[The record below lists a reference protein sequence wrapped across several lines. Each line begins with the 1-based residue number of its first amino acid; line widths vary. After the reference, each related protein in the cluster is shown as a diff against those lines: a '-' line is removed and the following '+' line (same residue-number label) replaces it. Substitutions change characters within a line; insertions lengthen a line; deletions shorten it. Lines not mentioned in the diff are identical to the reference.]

1 MSSTSRNARLSILL
15 LIMLSE
21 VGMLCSPGRADFNIS
36 KWRYYSELKPKAV
49 VSAKYA
55 EFTVDPAI
63 FRGAQGDLADL
74 RIVDDAGKE
83 APFNLLEDRGGTV
96 EASYKATYK
105 AALLNKS
112 VVTGKYTTFMLD
124 LGKPG
129 RINNRV
135 EIETPST
142 NFMRKVE
149 IEGGWDGL
157 HWATLKADG
166 YIFDFSREYYAE
178 STAVSYPDSTYRY
191 IRVKIWDLEEKP
203 LAIEGATVYWRKIEP
218 AKEVLLLEGGS
229 ITQNRRE
236 RSTDIL
242 MDLGAS
248 MPSSRA
254 VIKSPDTNYDRQV
267 EVKGSKTGREWD
279 FLGYEYIFKYDL
291 PGVKAGESSIEYSE
305 ASYRYIRLRVQNY
318 DDPPIRIS
326 KVQLY
331 QIRRRVVFPYDPNAG
346 YRLYYGN
353 IEAQAPVYD
362 FQRTYKY
369 VASQPRA
376 GLELGPRIENPDFRA
391 LIGTKPW
398 LQANPWVIWVVL
410 GVAVILLGL
419 LALRMVRETKASPPG
434 ESS

>member
-1 MSSTSRNARLSILL
+1 MSGTLHNARLSILL
-15 LIMLSE
+15 LIMLGE
-21 VGMLCSPGRADFNIS
+21 VGVLCSPGRADFNIS
-36 KWRYYSELKPKAV
+36 KWRYYSELKPGAA

-63 FRGAQGDLADL
+63 FRSAQDDLADL
-74 RIVDDAGKE
+74 RVVDGAGKE
-83 APFNLLEDRGGTV
+83 APFNLLEDRGGTT
-96 EASYKATYK
+96 EEGYKAAYK

-112 VVTGKYTTFMLD
+112 VVAGKYTSFVLD

-129 RINNRV
+129 KINNRV
-135 EIETPST
+135 EIETPSA
-142 NFMRKVE
+142 NFMRRVE

-242 MDLGAS
+242 MDLGAT

-254 VIKSPDTNYDRQV
+254 VINSPDTNFDREV
-267 EVKGSKTGREWD
+267 EIAGSDTGREWNY
-279 FLGYEYIFKYDL
+279 LGYEYILKYNL
-291 PGVKAGESSIEYSE
+291 PGVKVKESSIDYSE
-305 ASYRYIRLRVQNY
+305 ASYRYIRLRVRNF
-318 DDPPIRIS
+318 DDEPIRIS
-326 KVQLY
+326 KAQLY
-331 QIRRRVVFPYDPNAG
+331 QIRRRVVFPYDPNVH

-353 IEAQAPVYD
+353 IEAQQPVYD

-376 GLELGPRIENPDFRA
+376 GLQLGPRIENPDFTA

-410 GVAVILLGL
+410 GIAVILLGL
-419 LALRMVRETKASPPG
+419 LALRLIRETKASPPG
-434 ESS
+434 GSS

>member
-1 MSSTSRNARLSILL
+1 
-15 LIMLSE
+15 
-21 VGMLCSPGRADFNIS
+21 
-36 KWRYYSELKPKAV
+36 
-49 VSAKYA
+49 
-55 EFTVDPAI
+55 
-63 FRGAQGDLADL
+63 
-74 RIVDDAGKE
+74 
-83 APFNLLEDRGGTV
+83 
-96 EASYKATYK
+96 
-105 AALLNKS
+105 
-112 VVTGKYTTFMLD
+112 
-124 LGKPG
+124 
-129 RINNRV
+129 
-135 EIETPST
+135 
-142 NFMRKVE
+142 VE

-166 YIFDFSREYYAE
+166 YIFDFSREYYAK
-178 STAVSYPDSTYRY
+178 STAVSYPDNTYRY
-191 IRVKIWDLEEKP
+191 IRVKIWDLDEKP
-203 LAIEGATVYWRKIEP
+203 LAIDGATVYWRKIEP

-254 VIKSPDTNYDRQV
+254 VIESPDTNFDRQV
-267 EVKGSKTGREWD
+267 EIAGSKTGREWNYS
-279 FLGYEYIFKYDL
+279 GYGYILKYSL

-305 ASYRYIRLRVQNY
+305 ASYRYIRLRVHNY

-326 KVQLY
+326 KVHLY
-331 QIRRRVVFPYDPNAG
+331 QIRRRVVFPYDPNVH

-353 IEAQAPVYD
+353 IEAQPPVYD

-434 ESS
+434 ES